1 MTPLVIA
8 LVVGVFVFVIFAIV
22 GIALSRGEQKIDE
35 RLEKYAGAGSRKAAE
50 SAAGEATSDIKTK
63 KTSFIADRVDRAVAQ
78 KPFASGMALSLAQ
91 ADLKITVGEF
101 LVMNLLSC
109 LVFALLAFLVGGSI
123 FVVPLGAILG
133 FFVPRI
139 YVRIRKGARLKAF
152 NDQLGDTIT
161 LMANALRAGYSLIQA
176 MEAVSREMPPPISE
190 EFARVVK
197 ETGLGLSHE
206 EAMNHLLDR
215 VRSDDLDLLVTAI
228 NVQHEVGGNLSEIL
242 DSIGFTIRER
252 VRIHGEVR
260 VLTAQGM
267 MSGYVISFL
276 PIGLLAILFLIN
288 REYIGAMFK
297 EPCGWAMLA
306 FMAIIMTAGFISI
319 QKIVHIDI

>member
-1 MTPLVIA
+1 MSPLIIAIAAGAAIFLVFVVIA
-8 LVVGVFVFVIFAIV
+8 IVI
-22 GIALSRGEQKIDE
+22 GRGEQKIDD
-35 RLEKYAGAGSRKAAE
+35 RLEMYAGTSSQETAAI
-50 SAAGEATSDIKTK
+50 AAGEAAAGIQGK
-63 KTSFIADRVDRAVAQ
+63 KTSFIVDQVDKAVAE
-78 KPFASGMALSLAQ
+78 KRFASGMALTLAQ
-91 ADLKITVGEF
+91 ADLKLTVGEF
-101 LVMNLLSC
+101 LIMNFMSC
-109 LVFALLAFLVGGSI
+109 LLFSLLAFVIGRSMFLIPVGTI
-123 FVVPLGAILG
+123 VG

-139 YVRIRKGARLKAF
+139 YLKIRKGGRLKAF

-176 MEAVSREMPPPISE
+176 METVSREMPSPISE

-252 VRIHGEVR
+252 VCIHGEVR

-276 PIGLLAILFLIN
+276 PFGLMGVLFLLN
-288 REYIGAMFK
+288 GEYIGAMFK
-297 EPCGWAMLA
+297 EPCGWAMLI

-319 QKIVHIDI
+319 QKIVHIDV

>member
-1 MTPLVIA
+1 MPPMLVAIA
-8 LVVGVFVFVIFAIV
+8 AGFIIFLMFAVIGIV
-22 GIALSRGEQKIDE
+22 LGRGEQKIAD
-35 RLEKYAGAGSRKAAE
+35 RLEKYAGPSSIAMSGADVALEAGPAR
-50 SAAGEATSDIKTK
+50 
-63 KTSFIADRVDRAVAQ
+63 KTSFIVDQVDRAVAK

-91 ADLKITVGEF
+91 ADLHLTVGEF
-101 LVMNLLSC
+101 LIMNFMSCLLLS
-109 LVFALLAFLVGGSI
+109 LVAFIIGGTAFLIPVGA
-123 FVVPLGAILG
+123 VMG
-133 FFVPRI
+133 FFVPRV
-139 YVRIRKGARLKAF
+139 YLKMRKGRRLKAF

-176 MEAVSREMPPPISE
+176 METVSREMPSPIAD

-197 ETGLGLSHE
+197 EVGLGLSHE

-276 PIGLLAILFLIN
+276 PIALMGILFVIN
-288 REYIGAMFK
+288 REYIGSMFK

-306 FMAIIMTAGFISI
+306 LMTIMITVGFISI
-319 QKIVHIDI
+319 QKIVRIDV

>member
-1 MTPLVIA
+1 MSPIIIAIAAGLVIF
-8 LVVGVFVFVIFAIV
+8 LIFAVIAIV
-22 GIALSRGEQKIDE
+22 IGRGEQKIDD
-35 RLEKYAGAGSRKAAE
+35 RLERYAGTSSQETAGI
-50 SAAGEATSDIKTK
+50 AAGEAAGDVQGK
-63 KTSFIADRVDRAVAQ
+63 KTGFIVDQVDRAVAK
-78 KPFASGMALSLAQ
+78 KPFASGMALTLAQ
-91 ADLKITVGEF
+91 ADLKLTVGEF
-101 LVMNLLSC
+101 LIMNFMSC
-109 LVFALLAFLVGGSI
+109 LLFSLLAFVIGRSMFLIPVGT
-123 FVVPLGAILG
+123 VVG

-139 YVRIRKGARLKAF
+139 YINIRKGRRLTAF
-152 NDQLGDTIT
+152 NGQLGDTIT

-176 MEAVSREMPPPISE
+176 METVSREMPSPISV

-252 VRIHGEVR
+252 VRIQGEVR

-267 MSGYVISFL
+267 ISGYVISFL
-276 PIGLLAILFLIN
+276 PFGLMGVLFLLN
-288 REYIGAMFK
+288 GEYIGAMFK
-297 EPCGWAMLA
+297 EPCGWAMLI
-306 FMAIIMTAGFISI
+306 FMAIIMTVGFISI
-319 QKIVHIDI
+319 QKIVRIDI

>member
-1 MTPLVIA
+1 MSPIIIA
-8 LVVGVFVFVIFAIV
+8 MVAGAGVFLVFVVVAIV
-22 GIALSRGEQKIDE
+22 LSQGEQKIDE
-35 RLEKYAGAGSRKAAE
+35 RLEKYAGASSQETAGTVAGGAA
-50 SAAGEATSDIKTK
+50 SDVQEK
-63 KTSFIADRVDRAVAQ
+63 KTSFIVDQVDKAVAE
-78 KPFASGMALSLAQ
+78 KPFASGIALSLAQ
-91 ADLKITVGEF
+91 ADLKLTVGEF
-101 LVMNLLSC
+101 LIMNFMSC
-109 LVFALLAFLVGGSI
+109 LLFSLLAFILGRSI
-123 FVVPLGAILG
+123 FVIPVGTIVG
-133 FFVPRI
+133 FFAPRI
-139 YVRIRKGARLKAF
+139 YINIRKRGRLKAF
-152 NDQLGDTIT
+152 NGQLGDTIT

-176 MEAVSREMPPPISE
+176 METVSREMPAPISE

-252 VRIHGEVR
+252 VRIQGEVR

-267 MSGYVISFL
+267 ISGYVISFL
-276 PIGLLAILFLIN
+276 PIGLMGVLFLLN

-297 EPCGWAMLA
+297 EPCGWAMLI

-319 QKIVHIDI
+319 QKIVHIDV